1 MKVKTK
7 IENLRSGERFNFC
20 GFEWVLLGDE
30 QGGKLAVMA
39 SVIGR
44 YPFDE
49 DNKNDWRT
57 STLRAELN
65 ENFIKSLD
73 TAALLP
79 FTSDLTAD
87 DGLKDYGTSEDLVFL
102 LSCDLYRKYRAVM
115 PKYNTWTWTIT
126 PYSTY
131 PSYAYYERLVDT
143 VGTLSNLYAHNTF
156 GAAPACLFNPQSE
169 IDADRRSEE
178 TKDTKEP
185 PNKSKLNIKLDKGAK
200 LPTRAHATDA
210 GLDLYAMKD
219 QIISAKES
227 AEFDTGVHI
236 ELPAGTVGFLKSKSG
251 LNVKHGIT
259 GEGVIDVGYTGSI
272 RVKLYNH
279 SGTDY
284 RVKAGDKISQLVI
297 LPILAPS
304 LELVE
309 ELGESE
315 RGENGFG
322 SSGR

>member
-7 IENLRSGERFNFC
+7 IENLRSGDRFEFC

-39 SVIGR
+39 DIIGE

-49 DNKNDWRT
+49 SNKNDWRK

-65 ENFIKSLD
+65 EEFIKKLD
-73 TAALLP
+73 ASALLP
-79 FTSDLTAD
+79 FVSDLTAD

-126 PYSTY
+126 PYSTL
-131 PSYAYYERLVDT
+131 PSDAYIERIVFTD
-143 VGTLSNLYAHNTF
+143 GTLYDYYACDSY
-156 GAAPACLFNPQSE
+156 GAAAACLFNPESE
-169 IDADRRSEE
+169 IYADRRTE
-178 TKDTKEP
+178 TTDNLSNKDK
-185 PNKSKLNIKLDKGAK
+185 KVKIKLDEGAK
-200 LPTRAHATDA
+200 MPTRAHSTDA
-210 GLDLYAMKD
+210 GLDLYAMD
-219 QIISAKES
+219 EQIISAKES
-227 AEFDTGVHI
+227 AIFDTGVHI
-236 ELPAGTVGFLKSKSG
+236 ELPEGTVGFLKSKSG

-272 RVKLYNH
+272 KVKLYNN
-279 SGTDY
+279 SGKDY

-297 LPILAPS
+297 LPILTPS
-304 LELVE
+304 LELVD
-309 ELGESE
+309 ELDESE